1 MMHGLEPCPSVDGR
15 WYWESRALESHPP
28 WLLPNTYKPEGQSA
42 QSWDPGRRIIDMHPI
57 GRGGRDKQS
66 SNDALEKDS
75 V

>member
-1 MMHGLEPCPSVDGR
+1 MDGGIG
-15 WYWESRALESHPP
+15 RALESHPP